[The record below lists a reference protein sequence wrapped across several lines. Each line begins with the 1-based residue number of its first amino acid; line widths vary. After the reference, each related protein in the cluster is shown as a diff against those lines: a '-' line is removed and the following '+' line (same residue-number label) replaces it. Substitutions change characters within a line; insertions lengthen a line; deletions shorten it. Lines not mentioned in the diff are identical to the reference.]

1 MDKRLTD
8 NQGSPLKKGDTI
20 KLQAIPLELLLEHT
34 EAKQE
39 ILRAQ
44 IGNEYLIQD
53 SDKHGKIKLEFH
65 DENDMFHSIL
75 VSASCVTRILG

>member
-1 MDKRLTD
+1 MDKKLTD
-8 NQGSPLKKGDTI
+8 SQGSPLKKGDTI

-34 EAKQE
+34 EAEQE

-65 DENDMFHSIL
+65 DENDMFYSIL

>member
-20 KLQAIPLELLLEHT
+20 KLQAIPLELLLKHT
-34 EAKQE
+34 EAEQE

-75 VSASCVTRILG
+75 VSASCVTRIQG